1 MKRHLIWIIAG
12 TATIGLAVP
21 AFAAMQPASPDDNG
35 VPGEIRG
42 NCDEAEHADDPECL
56 AVEAGPTTP
65 NTVDVP
71 VVSSPSTTIATPSTT
86 IGTSTTAPD
95 STLPRSVPTTS
106 IDDRPTW
113 SIAPTTSVAG
123 DGPVGTVPE
132 GSVPTSVPGDISG
145 PCDEAEHA
153 NDPRCTGS
161 TTDGDR
167 SGHNSDDDRDDSS
180 GRGSDDDDDRSG
192 HDDDDDRDDSSG
204 RGSDGDD
211 DRDDRSGR
219 SDDDGDDDD
228 DNSGHGSDGD
238 GDDDSGHG
246 SD

>member
-21 AFAAMQPASPDDNG
+21 AFAAMQPATPDDNG
-35 VPGEIRG
+35 IPGEIRG
-42 NCDEAEHADDPECL
+42 NCDEAEHANDPECL

-106 IDDRPTW
+106 IDDRPTG
-113 SIAPTTSVAG
+113 SIAPTTSVSG
-123 DGPVGTVPE
+123 DGPVVTVPD
-132 GSVPTSVPGDISG
+132 GTVPTSVPGDISG

-161 TTDGDR
+161 TTDDDRSGRGSDDDDR
-167 SGHNSDDDRDDSS
+167 SGHGDDDRDGSSGRGSDDDDDRDDSS
-180 GRGSDDDDDRSG
+180 GRGSDDDDD
-192 HDDDDDRDDSSG
+192 DD
-204 RGSDGDD
+204 
-211 DRDDRSGR
+211 
-219 SDDDGDDDD
+219 
-228 DNSGHGSDGD
+228 SGHGSDDD